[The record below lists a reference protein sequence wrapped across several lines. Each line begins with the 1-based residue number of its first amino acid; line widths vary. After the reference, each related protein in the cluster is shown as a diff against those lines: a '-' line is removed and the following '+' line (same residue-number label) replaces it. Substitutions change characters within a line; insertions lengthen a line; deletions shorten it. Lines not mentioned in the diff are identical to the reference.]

1 MGELTTI
8 ELRTLAS
15 HPRGTTP
22 DQIRQALQWAAD
34 RIDHLEGFIESYE
47 AEEARQREGRAFNIR
62 NDNTHSGGGS

>member
-1 MGELTTI
+1 MGELTVMD
-8 ELRTLAS
+8 LRTLAS

-47 AEEARQREGRAFNIR
+47 VAEAERRKCRAFNVR
-62 NDNTHSGGGS
+62 NDYTSMENQ